1 VDLLD
6 LADQLAALLNLVVPP
21 ALEDLVVLEALETS
35 MELHLLVDLQG

>member
-1 VDLLD
+1 VDLLEGLQA

-21 ALEDLVVLEALETS
+21 ALEALETS